1 QEEISEHFIGLAV
14 KGMTAGKWSIQ
25 LVVAALVSAFGS
37 SFLYGYN
44 ISVVNAPTVYIKVF
58 LNESWTARFG
68 TAMETKS
75 LTLLWSITVSIFAIG
90 GLVGALIVS
99 IPVKYLGRKG
109 TLLAN
114 NGFAILG
121 ALLTSLSKTAG
132 SFEMLILGRFIIGLD
147 GGIALSALP
156 MYLGEI
162 SPKQIRGS
170 IGQITAIFICC
181 GVFSGQILGLPELLG
196 GKESTW
202 PFLFGM
208 NVVPALVQ
216 LAILPFLPESPKY
229 LLCEKND
236 YIKAQ
241 KGFQVFLGKE
251 DVTKEMEEVQR
262 EKRNQKNVNL
272 VSVCKLL
279 QKRSMRWQIITVIV
293 TMASYQL
300 CGLNAIWF
308 YTSSIFKEA
317 GIQEHQIP
325 YITLSTGGIEILASL
340 VSSLTV
346 ERLGRRPLLIGGFA
360 FMALFFGLLTVS
372 LNLQNKVF
380 WMPYLSI
387 IFIIAVIASFCIG
400 PGGIPFILTGEL
412 FDQSCR
418 ASAFMIGGTVS
429 WLCNFAVG
437 LLFPFIQSALG
448 SFCFLVFA
456 GIAAAGA
463 IYLHFLLP
471 ETKNQTFAEICLSFA
486 KINKKSHVSAE
497 ETKTIT
503 LSEFVEISASNVMN
517 RKPNIEP
524 DDVEC
529 TV

>member
-1 QEEISEHFIGLAV
+1 MENGEEEV
-14 KGMTAGKWSIQ
+14 KNCNDVNKNASHGWTVQ

-360 FMALFFGLLTVS
+360 FMALCF
-372 LNLQNKVF
+372 LNTLFSQATGTHQLILCVMN
-380 WMPYLSI
+380 PDCNTGSI
-387 IFIIAVIASFCIG
+387 S
-400 PGGIPFILTGEL
+400 GGIPFILTGEL